1 MRKVSWPFWS
11 AAVAA
16 GLLFSFWPSQ
26 RDTGKAYAGKL
37 PLSYFEEL
45 SEFKEVMRLIQQ
57 QYVDGEKVDQKEL
70 VYGGIEGAIK
80 KLDDPYTRFMKPEA
94 FENMQS
100 ETSGEFGGLGILI
113 GVKDNTLTVISPIEG
128 TPAYKAGVRT
138 GDKVIKVNGK
148 TTKGMSINDAVK
160 LLRGPRGT
168 KVNLSIK
175 RETDKNP
182 LEYVV
187 MRDIIKIPSVRGK
200 MISDNIGYA
209 YVSQFIQTTGED
221 LERVVDKFSKEHQ
234 LKGFV
239 LDLRNNPGGL
249 LNAAVE
255 VSKVFLGKSRI
266 VSIKGRR
273 GEEVTYSAFG
283 AQHKPF
289 PMVVLVNE
297 GSASASEIVAGAMK
311 DNKRGIL
318 VGKRSFGKGSVQT
331 VLPLPDGSA
340 VALTTAYYY
349 TPMGNNIHKVGIQP
363 DVEVDIP
370 QMTEDELKTYRE
382 ERERTFQESTEPV
395 SSNKK
400 DPFMQISKYDT
411 QLRKAVDLLQD
422 NVVMYER
429 LQAAPQVAKSVARTE
444 LPSKQ
449 H

>member
-11 AAVAA
+11 AALAA
-16 GLLFSFWPSQ
+16 GVMFVSFWPSQ
-26 RDTGKAYAGKL
+26 RETSKAYAGKM

-45 SEFKEVMRLIQQ
+45 AEFKEVMRLIQQ

-113 GVKDNTLTVISPIEG
+113 GVKDNYLTVISPIEG
-128 TPAYKAGVRT
+128 TPAYKAGVRA

-148 TTKGMSINDAVK
+148 STKGMSINDAVK
-160 LLRGPRGT
+160 LLRGPRGS
-168 KVNLSIK
+168 KVDLSITRDAGK
-175 RETDKNP
+175 IPVD
-182 LEYVV
+182 YVV
-187 MRDIIKIPSVRGK
+187 LRDIIKIPPVRGM
-200 MISDNIGYA
+200 MINDEIGYA
-209 YVSQFIQTTGED
+209 YISQFIQTTGED
-221 LERVVDKFSKEHQ
+221 LERVVDKYSKEHQ

-255 VSKVFLGKSRI
+255 VGKVFLGKSRI

-273 GEEVTYSAFG
+273 GEEVTYSAFSQ
-283 AQHKPF
+283 QHKPF
-289 PMVVLVNE
+289 PMVVLINE

-349 TPMGNNIHKVGIQP
+349 TPAGNNIHKVGIQP
-363 DVEVDIP
+363 DVDVDIP

-411 QLRKAVDLLQD
+411 QLKRAVDLLQD
-422 NVVMYER
+422 NIVMQER
-429 LQAAPQVAKSVARTE
+429 LRGGNEVAKSVASGDLIR
-444 LPSKQ
+444 KQ
-449 H
+449 